1 MRVKQNLAKFFLIFL
16 LAFSM
21 FSSTVA
27 VAFTDPLEPINR
39 AVYSFNSV
47 LDKGLVRPIAVG
59 YKYIIPDP
67 IRGGISNFLRNMG
80 EPTTFVNDILQG
92 EAVRARNSLGRFVIN
107 STVGVLGLLDIATRL
122 NIPYHKED
130 YGQTLAIWGVPSG
143 PYLVLPFMGPST
155 IRDTVGRIPEV
166 YFNDLMW
173 SSQDNDITLT
183 RTTVGAINTRSQ
195 YLELDRLIALQVD
208 PYIFVRNSY
217 LSNRQKAVLNDQ
229 ITPDPKS
236 KQIETELLQD

>member
-1 MRVKQNLAKFFLIFL
+1 
-16 LAFSM
+16 
-21 FSSTVA
+21 
-27 VAFTDPLEPINR
+27 
-39 AVYSFNSV
+39 
-47 LDKGLVRPIAVG
+47 
-59 YKYIIPDP
+59 
-67 IRGGISNFLRNMG
+67 
-80 EPTTFVNDILQG
+80 
-92 EAVRARNSLGRFVIN
+92 
-107 STVGVLGLLDIATRL
+107 
-122 NIPYHKED
+122 
-130 YGQTLAIWGVPSG
+130 
-143 PYLVLPFMGPST
+143 
-155 IRDTVGRIPEV
+155 IPEV

-173 SSQDNDITLT
+173 SNQDNDITLT